1 MKKEQIKEI
10 TSKAIEQLIA
20 ALNEGRSETLTSY
33 LTAMA
38 KFHRYSL
45 RNIMLIATQNPTATY
60 VAGFHAWHKLGRF
73 VKMGEKGI
81 IIVAPVARRF
91 GCSVCLGP
99 NCGAAVALRG
109 ALIRVT

>member
-1 MKKEQIKEI
+1 MKNQQIKEI

-45 RNIMLIATQNPTATY
+45 RNVMLIAMQKPTATQ
-60 VAGFHAWHKLGRF
+60 VAGFHAWHKFGRF
-73 VKMGEKGI
+73 VKKGEKGI
-81 IIVAPVARRF
+81 LIIAPVVNRNEANEAQVPVPRRRH
-91 GCSVCLGP
+91 CAWSVL
-99 NCGAAVALRG
+99 
-109 ALIRVT
+109 

>member
-1 MKKEQIKEI
+1 MKNEKIKEI

-45 RNIMLIATQNPTATY
+45 S
-60 VAGFHAWHKLGRF
+60 FKL
-73 VKMGEKGI
+73 K
-81 IIVAPVARRF
+81 
-91 GCSVCLGP
+91 
-99 NCGAAVALRG
+99 ALTCRG
-109 ALIRVT
+109 QI